1 MKPRDGI
8 FEDSPAAVKRLRSRI
23 EHWRKTR
30 KKRCRMPEPLW
41 ASAVRFAKKHGIYP
55 ISCALRVNY
64 MQLKRRVEGVGKKA
78 PPAKSPSPPVF
89 VELTSGPLER
99 EAGCTIELED
109 RGGRK
114 MTIRLEGPSDVDVVG
129 LTAAFW
135 RRKR

>member
-41 ASAVRFAKKHGIYP
+41 ASAVRLAKKHGIYP
-55 ISCALRVNY
+55 ISRALRVNY
-64 MQLKRRVEGVGKKA
+64 MQLKRRVEGE
-78 PPAKSPSPPVF
+78 AKRMPRSKSSSPPVF
-89 VELTSGPLER
+89 VELDAGPLAR
-99 EAGCTIELED
+99 EAGCIIELED

-114 MTIRLEGPSDVDVVG
+114 MTIRLQGPSDVDVVG